1 MSSKF
6 KLDIIRELDKWEQFL
21 IIQYTQHPVIARF
34 VICVGIATLSLFQH
48 ILEKYGYLQGFASYM
63 GAIIS
68 IITKF
73 FLPGGD

>member
-1 MSSKF
+1 MKF
-6 KLDIIRELDKWEQFL
+6 LSFLNDLDKWETWL
-21 IIQYTQHPVIARF
+21 INQYTQHPVIARF

-73 FLPGGD
+73 FLPGGE